1 MNALKSL
8 YIDIN
13 RNMRYLIIGFIVAV
27 LVASILLP
35 AQVIEDNLL
44 LAWGGVALFSLF
56 LWLGDYV
63 TGWWD
68 EIKDEF

>member
-8 YIDIN
+8 YIAIN
-13 RNMRYLIIGFIVAV
+13 RNMRYIIVGFIVSV
-27 LVASILLP
+27 LMASILLP

-56 LWLGDYV
+56 LWVGDYPA
-63 TGWWD
+63 GWFD